1 MCEKSELCQN
11 SKTSCLKFK
20 LLTNNELDSKVVKL
34 SQNHM
39 KISLCDENNQDCQ
52 QTSVNTENT
61 DTHVQRETERE
72 KK

>member
-1 MCEKSELCQN
+1 MYEKSELCQN
-11 SKTSCLKFK
+11 SKTSCLKCK
-20 LLTNNELDSKVVKL
+20 LLTSNELDTKVVKI

-39 KISLCDENNQDCQ
+39 KISLCGENNQDCQ

-61 DTHVQRETERE
+61 DTRVERERQRE